1 MARNP
6 PFSIRFGDLVG
17 KTLSAYFRNLA
28 PFTVLAV
35 FVFAP
40 WIACVFLFPDPPVR
54 SKEMWMEHTWRR
66 IGMFL
71 LQTLL
76 SYVLIGAVTFGVVQ
90 QMRGEPQSFG
100 TSIAIGLRSFF
111 GALGTG
117 MLCGLRI
124 LVGFILLYVPGII
137 ESIRLYV
144 AIPISIIEGIGGSRA
159 VQRSIDLTAGSR
171 WPIFGAVFLM
181 GVVTVG
187 LGAIGGFVIGT
198 TFDADSRALQ
208 WLEVVIAVV
217 TSTFSATLAAVC
229 YALLRHGKENVD
241 VKDLAAVFA

>member
-6 PFSIRFGDLVG
+6 PFSIRFGDLVS

-35 FVFAP
+35 LVFAP

-54 SKEMWMEHTWRR
+54 SAGMEQTWRR

-100 TSIAIGLRSFF
+100 TSIAMGLRSFF

-144 AIPISIIEGIGGSRA
+144 AIPIAIIEGIGGSRA

-171 WPIFGAVFLM
+171 WPIFGAVLLM
-181 GVVTVG
+181 VVVTVG

-198 TFDADSRALQ
+198 TLDADSLALQ

>member
-6 PFSIRFGDLVG
+6 PFSIRFGDLVSR
-17 KTLSAYFRNLA
+17 TLSAYFRNLA

-35 FVFAP
+35 LVFAP

-54 SKEMWMEHTWRR
+54 SAGMEHTWRT

-100 TSIAIGLRSFF
+100 TSIAMGLRSFF

-117 MLCGLRI
+117 ILCGLRI
-124 LVGFILLYVPGII
+124 LVGFILLYIPGII

-171 WPIFGAVFLM
+171 WPIFGAVLLM

-198 TFDADSRALQ
+198 TLDADSQALQ
-208 WLEVVIAVV
+208 WLEVVITVV

-241 VKDLAAVFA
+241 VKELAAVFA

>member
-1 MARNP
+1 MARTP
-6 PFSIRFGDLVG
+6 PFSIRFGELVS
-17 KTLSAYFRNLA
+17 KTLSAYFRNIA

-35 FVFAP
+35 LVFAP
-40 WIACVFLFPDPPVR
+40 WIACVFLFPESPDPENPSFGR
-54 SKEMWMEHTWRR
+54 N

-100 TSIAIGLRSFF
+100 TSIASGLRSFF

-117 MLCGLRI
+117 LLCGLRI
-124 LVGFILLYVPGII
+124 MIGLILLWVPGII

-144 AIPISIIEGIGGSRA
+144 AIPIAIIEGITGPRA
-159 VQRSIDLTAGSR
+159 VERSINLTAGSR

-181 GVVTVG
+181 GVVTIG
-187 LGAIGGFVIGT
+187 LGALGGFMIGT
-198 TFDADSRALQ
+198 TFDADSYALQ
-208 WLEVVIAVV
+208 WLEIVVTVV

-229 YALLRHGKENVD
+229 YALLRHGKENVNA
-241 VKDLAAVFA
+241 KDLAAVFA